1 MTAPTSRRTRPV
13 WKRPKVVGGVLA
25 VVLLA
30 AIAATTTTVSASD
43 PKARAAAEGGS
54 TFDAVEYAQEHYE
67 SEVVPN
73 IKDNAVEITELLPQ
87 IIDDPEAA
95 GEKYGHRAGV
105 SSPYAYPV
113 SGEGVAGKV
122 DGTLLPLTIDGVP
135 DDVQVMLQIGPAI
148 NGTALRDATGLV
160 DFNDFLNQIEYANAA
175 TELNNKVKSDVLAD
189 FDAKG
194 AEGKT
199 VRFVG
204 AFAYG
209 SNPAVLQI
217 TPVEL
222 EVTE

>member
-1 MTAPTSRRTRPV
+1 MTGPTVRRTRPV
-13 WKRPKVVGGVLA
+13 WKRPRVVGGVLA
-25 VVLLA
+25 VALLA

-43 PKARAAAEGGS
+43 PGAAAAAGGS

-67 SEVVPN
+67 SEVVPT
-73 IKDNAVEITELLPQ
+73 ITENAVDITELLPQ
-87 IIDDPEAA
+87 IIEDPDAA

-105 SSPYAYPV
+105 SSPYAYAV
-113 SGEGVAGKV
+113 SGEGVAEAV
-122 DGTLLPLTIDGVP
+122 DGTLLPLKIDGVP
-135 DDVQVMLQIGPAI
+135 DDVRVMLQVGPAI

-194 AEGKT
+194 AKGKT

-217 TPVEL
+217 TPVQL

>member
-1 MTAPTSRRTRPV
+1 MTGPTERKTRPV
-13 WKRPKVVGGVLA
+13 WLRPRVVGGVVA
-25 VVLLA
+25 VALLA

-43 PKARAAAEGGS
+43 PGAAAAAGGS
-54 TFDAVEYAQEHYE
+54 TFDAVEYAQEHYD

-73 IKDNAVEITELLPQ
+73 ITDNAVEITELLPQ
-87 IIDDPEAA
+87 IIEDPEAA
-95 GEKYGHRAGV
+95 GEQYGHRSGA

-113 SGEGVAGKV
+113 SGEGVAGAV
-122 DGTLLPLTIDGVP
+122 DGTLLPLTIEGLP
-135 DDVQVMLQIGPAI
+135 DDVQVMLQVGPAI

-175 TELNNKVKSDVLAD
+175 TELNNKVKSDVLAG
-189 FDAKG
+189 FDAAA

-209 SNPAVLQI
+209 SNPAVLQV

-222 EVTE
+222 EVTQ

>member
-1 MTAPTSRRTRPV
+1 MTGPTTRRTRPV
-13 WKRPKVVGGVLA
+13 WLRPGVIGGVVA
-25 VVLLA
+25 VALLA
-30 AIAATTTTVSASD
+30 AIALTTTTVSASD
-43 PKARAAAEGGS
+43 PGAAAAAGGS
-54 TFDAVEYAQEHYE
+54 TFDAVEYAQEHYD
-67 SEVVPN
+67 SEVVPT
-73 IKDNAVEITELLPQ
+73 IQENAVEITELLPQ
-87 IIDDPEAA
+87 IIEDPDAA
-95 GEKYGHRAGV
+95 GEQYGHRAGV
-105 SSPYAYPV
+105 SSPYAYAV

-122 DGTLLPLTIDGVP
+122 DGTLLPLQIEGLP

-209 SNPAVLQI
+209 SNPAVLQV

-222 EVTE
+222 EVTK

>member
-1 MTAPTSRRTRPV
+1 MTGPTARRTRPV
-13 WKRPKVVGGVLA
+13 WKRPRVVGGVLA
-25 VVLLA
+25 VALLA

-43 PKARAAAEGGS
+43 PGAAAAAGGS

-67 SEVVPN
+67 SEVVPT
-73 IKDNAVEITELLPQ
+73 ITENAVDITELLPQ
-87 IIDDPEAA
+87 IIEDPDAA

-105 SSPYAYPV
+105 SSPYAYAV
-113 SGEGVAGKV
+113 SGEGVAEAV
-122 DGTLLPLTIDGVP
+122 DGTLLPLKIDGVP
-135 DDVQVMLQIGPAI
+135 DDVRVMLQVGPAI

-194 AEGKT
+194 AKGKT

-217 TPVEL
+217 TPVQL

>member
-1 MTAPTSRRTRPV
+1 MTGPTERRPRPA
-13 WKRPKVVGGVLA
+13 WLRPRVVGGVVA
-25 VVLLA
+25 VALLA

-43 PKARAAAEGGS
+43 PGAAAAAGGS

-67 SEVVPN
+67 SEVVPA
-73 IKDNAVEITELLPQ
+73 ITDNAVEITELLPQ
-87 IIDDPEAA
+87 IIDDPDAA

-122 DGTLLPLTIDGVP
+122 DGTLLPLTIDGLP

-209 SNPAVLQI
+209 SNPAVIQV

-222 EVTE
+222 EVTQ

>member
-1 MTAPTSRRTRPV
+1 MTGPTARRTRPV
-13 WKRPKVVGGVLA
+13 WKRPRVVGGVLA
-25 VVLLA
+25 VALLA

-43 PKARAAAEGGS
+43 PGAAAAAGGS
-54 TFDAVEYAQEHYE
+54 TFDAVEYAQEHYD
-67 SEVVPN
+67 SEVVPT
-73 IKDNAVEITELLPQ
+73 IQENAVEITELLPQ
-87 IIDDPEAA
+87 IIEDPDAA
-95 GEKYGHRAGV
+95 GEQYGHRAGV
-105 SSPYAYPV
+105 SSPYAYAV

-122 DGTLLPLTIDGVP
+122 DGTLLPLQIEGLP
-135 DDVQVMLQIGPAI
+135 DDVRVMLQIGPAI

-194 AEGKT
+194 AKGKT

-209 SNPAVLQI
+209 SNPAVLQV

-222 EVTE
+222 EVTG

>member
-1 MTAPTSRRTRPV
+1 MTGPTARRTRPV
-13 WKRPKVVGGVLA
+13 WKRPRVVGGVLA
-25 VVLLA
+25 VALLA

-43 PKARAAAEGGS
+43 PGAAAAAGGS

-67 SEVVPN
+67 SEVVPT
-73 IKDNAVEITELLPQ
+73 ITENAVDITELLPQ
-87 IIDDPEAA
+87 IIEDPDAA

-105 SSPYAYPV
+105 SSPYAYAV
-113 SGEGVAGKV
+113 SGEGVAEAV
-122 DGTLLPLTIDGVP
+122 DGTLLPLKIDGVP
-135 DDVQVMLQIGPAI
+135 DDVRVMLQVGPAI

-194 AEGKT
+194 AKGKT

-209 SNPAVLQI
+209 SNPAVLQV

-222 EVTE
+222 EATE

>member
-1 MTAPTSRRTRPV
+1 
-13 WKRPKVVGGVLA
+13 
-25 VVLLA
+25 
-30 AIAATTTTVSASD
+30 
-43 PKARAAAEGGS
+43 
-54 TFDAVEYAQEHYE
+54 
-67 SEVVPN
+67 
-73 IKDNAVEITELLPQ
+73 
-87 IIDDPEAA
+87 
-95 GEKYGHRAGV
+95 
-105 SSPYAYPV
+105 
-113 SGEGVAGKV
+113 
-122 DGTLLPLTIDGVP
+122 
-135 DDVQVMLQIGPAI
+135 VMLQIGPAI

-189 FDAKG
+189 FDPAA

-209 SNPAVLQI
+209 SNPAVLQV

>member
-1 MTAPTSRRTRPV
+1 MTGPTERKTRPV
-13 WKRPKVVGGVLA
+13 WRHPRVVGGVVA
-25 VVLLA
+25 VALLA
-30 AIAATTTTVSASD
+30 AIAATTHTVSASD
-43 PKARAAAEGGS
+43 PGAGANGGT
-54 TFDAVEYAQEHYE
+54 TFDAVQYAEERYD

-73 IKDNAVEITELLPQ
+73 IQENAVPITELLPQ

-95 GEKYGHRAGV
+95 GEQFGHRSGA
-105 SSPYAYPV
+105 SSPYAYPT
-113 SGEGVAGKV
+113 SGEGVAGAV
-122 DGTLLPLTIDGVP
+122 DGTLLPLTIEGLP

-189 FDAKG
+189 FDAAAAK
-194 AEGKT
+194 GKT

-209 SNPAVLQI
+209 SNPAVIQI

-222 EVTE
+222 EVTQ

>member
-1 MTAPTSRRTRPV
+1 MTRPTERRTAPV
-13 WKRPKVVGGVLA
+13 WKRPKVIGGVLA
-25 VVLLA
+25 VAVLA

-43 PKARAAAEGGS
+43 PEAAAAAGGS
-54 TFDAVEYAQEHYE
+54 TFDAVQYAEERYA

-73 IKDNAVEITELLPQ
+73 IQDNATPITELLPQ
-87 IIDDPEAA
+87 IIEDPEAA
-95 GEKYGHRAGV
+95 GEQYGHRSGS
-105 SSPYAYPV
+105 SSPYAYPT
-113 SGEGVAGKV
+113 SGEGVAGAV
-122 DGTLLPLTIDGVP
+122 DGTLLPLTIEGLP
-135 DDVQVMLQIGPAI
+135 DDVQVMIQVGPAI

-189 FDAKG
+189 FDAAG

-209 SNPAVLQI
+209 SNPAVIQV

>member
-1 MTAPTSRRTRPV
+1 MTGPTERRPRPV
-13 WKRPKVVGGVLA
+13 WLRPRVVGGVVA
-25 VVLLA
+25 VALLA

-43 PKARAAAEGGS
+43 PGAAAAAGGS

-67 SEVVPN
+67 SEVVPT
-73 IKDNAVEITELLPQ
+73 ITDNAVEITELLPQ
-87 IIDDPEAA
+87 VIDDPDAA
-95 GEKYGHRAGV
+95 GEQYGHRAGV

-122 DGTLLPLTIDGVP
+122 DGTLLPLTIDGLP

-189 FDAKG
+189 FDAAA

-209 SNPAVLQI
+209 SNPAVIQV

-222 EVTE
+222 EVTQ

>member
-1 MTAPTSRRTRPV
+1 MTGPTERRTRPV
-13 WKRPKVVGGVLA
+13 WQRPRVVGGVLA
-25 VVLLA
+25 VALLA

-43 PKARAAAEGGS
+43 PKAAAAAAGGS
-54 TFDAVEYAQEHYE
+54 TFDAVEYAKEHYD

-87 IIDDPEAA
+87 IIEDPQAA

-113 SGEGVAGKV
+113 SGEGVAGAV
-122 DGTLLPLTIDGVP
+122 NGTLLPLTIDGLP
-135 DDVQVMLQIGPAI
+135 KDVQVMLQIGPAI

-199 VRFVG
+199 VKFVG

-209 SNPAVLQI
+209 SNPKVLQI

-222 EVTE
+222 EATK